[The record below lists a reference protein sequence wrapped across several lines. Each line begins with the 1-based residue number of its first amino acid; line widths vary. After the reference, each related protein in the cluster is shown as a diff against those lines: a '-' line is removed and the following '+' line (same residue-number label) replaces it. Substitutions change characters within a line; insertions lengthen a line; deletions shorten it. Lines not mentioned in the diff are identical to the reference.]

1 MESIEQTFSDN
12 KGNHLLVALY
22 FYDSDYKQT
31 ALHIPD
37 EFTGIE
43 IVDIDI
49 EKAFRDKPIHP
60 VVFFRM
66 SSWLLEQ
73 FENHKEAV
81 FSFICS
87 TEDLATNHP
96 DQSPQL
102 YRWNL
107 FDKLYRRLAEG
118 SGINIQDVI
127 VGPDGFQ
134 SFGRAF
140 YHDRHA
146 SVIHI
151 VASYLQDKQ
160 RQSL

>member
-22 FYDSDYKQT
+22 FYDNDYKQT
-31 ALHIPD
+31 SLHIPD
-37 EFTGIE
+37 EYADVE
-43 IVDIDI
+43 VVDIDI
-49 EKAFRDKPIHP
+49 EKTFREKPIHP

-66 SSWLLEQ
+66 SSWLLQQ
-73 FENHKEAV
+73 FNDHENAV

-96 DQSPQL
+96 DQSPQS

-107 FDKLYRRLAEG
+107 FDRLYRRMAQKAE
-118 SGINIQDVI
+118 INTQDVI
-127 VGPDGFQ
+127 VGPDGYQ

-140 YHDRHA
+140 YRDRHA
-146 SVIHI
+146 SIIHI
-151 VASYLQDKQ
+151 VAAYLQEKQ
-160 RQSL
+160 NQYQ

>member
-22 FYDSDYKQT
+22 FYDNDYKQT
-31 ALHIPD
+31 SLHIPD
-37 EFTGIE
+37 EYADVE

-49 EKAFRDKPIHP
+49 EKTFRDKQIHP

-66 SSWLLEQ
+66 SSWLLQQ
-73 FENHKEAV
+73 FNDYENAV

-96 DQSPQL
+96 DQSPQS

-107 FDKLYRRLAEG
+107 FDRLYRRMAQKAE
-118 SGINIQDVI
+118 INTQDVI
-127 VGPDGFQ
+127 VGPDGYQ

-140 YHDRHA
+140 YRDRHA
-146 SVIHI
+146 SIIHI
-151 VASYLQDKQ
+151 VAAYLQEKQ
-160 RQSL
+160 NQYQ

>member
-22 FYDSDYKQT
+22 FYDNDYKQT
-31 ALHIPD
+31 SLHIPD
-37 EFTGIE
+37 EYADVE
-43 IVDIDI
+43 VVDIDI
-49 EKAFRDKPIHP
+49 EKTFREKPIHP

-66 SSWLLEQ
+66 SSWLLQQ
-73 FENHKEAV
+73 FNDHENAV

-96 DQSPQL
+96 DPSPQS

-107 FDKLYRRLAEG
+107 FDRLYRRMAQKAE
-118 SGINIQDVI
+118 INTQDVI
-127 VGPDGFQ
+127 VGPDGYQ

-140 YHDRHA
+140 YRDRHA
-146 SVIHI
+146 SIIHI
-151 VASYLQDKQ
+151 VAAYLQEKQ
-160 RQSL
+160 NQYQ